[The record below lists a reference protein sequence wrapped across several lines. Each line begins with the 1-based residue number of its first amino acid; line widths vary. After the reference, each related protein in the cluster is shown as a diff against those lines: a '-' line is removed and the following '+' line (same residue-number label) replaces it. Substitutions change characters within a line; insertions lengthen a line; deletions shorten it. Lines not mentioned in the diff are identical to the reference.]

1 MIRFRLQVAPL
12 LVLLAFPFGLSAFGQ
27 DLFEQK
33 DAERKGPLTAE
44 QKAAGEKESIF

>member
-1 MIRFRLQVAPL
+1 MTRVGLSVVPL
-12 LVLLAFPFGLSAFGQ
+12 LALFAVTFGLSAFGQ